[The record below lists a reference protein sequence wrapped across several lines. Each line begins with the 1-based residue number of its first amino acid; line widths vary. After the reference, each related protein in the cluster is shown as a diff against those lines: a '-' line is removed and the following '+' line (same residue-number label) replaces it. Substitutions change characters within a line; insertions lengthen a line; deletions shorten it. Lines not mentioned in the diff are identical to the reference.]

1 MEEFHS
7 TINRFITENNIDA
20 IHFVL
25 RESCHSVQDAAKA
38 INVSQ
43 NNFVKNICFLDNKEQ
58 LILAIVRGEDRVST
72 TRVGKALDIERPR
85 LATED
90 EILAQTGFP
99 AGGVPSFG
107 FKATFLVDPKVTQ
120 LPYIYTGGGSQ
131 FSLIKVETNSMLL
144 TNKGQ
149 VIRIRK

>member
-1 MEEFHS
+1 VENYHYA
-7 TINRFITENNIDA
+7 INSFIAENNIGA
-20 IHFVL
+20 IHLVL
-25 RESCHSVQDAAKA
+25 KESCHSVQDAAIA

-43 NNFVKNICFLDNKEQ
+43 HDFVKNICLLDNKEQ
-58 LILAIVRGEDRVST
+58 LILAIVKGEDRVST
-72 TRVGKALDIERPR
+72 TRVGKALNIERPR

-90 EILAQTGFP
+90 EILAHTGFP

-107 FKATFLVDPKVTQ
+107 FTAIFLVDPKVTQ

-131 FSLIKVETNSMLL
+131 FSLIKVETNSMLQA
-144 TNKGQ
+144 NKGQ

>member
-1 MEEFHS
+1 MENYHS
-7 TINRFITENNIDA
+7 AISSFILENNIDA
-20 IHFVL
+20 IHMVL
-25 RESCHSVQDAAKA
+25 TESCHSVQEAAKA

-43 NNFVKNICFLDNKEQ
+43 HDFVKNICLLDNKEE
-58 LILAIVRGEDRVST
+58 LILAIVKGEDRVST

-90 EILAQTGFP
+90 EVLAHTGFP

-107 FKATFLVDPKVTQ
+107 FKAIFLVDPKVTE
-120 LPYIYTGGGSQ
+120 LSYIYTGGGSQ
-131 FSLIKVETNSMLL
+131 LSLIKVETNSMLQA
-144 TNKGQ
+144 NKGQ

>member
-1 MEEFHS
+1 M
-7 TINRFITENNIDA
+7 ENNIDA
-20 IHFVL
+20 IHMVL
-25 RESCHSVQDAAKA
+25 TESCHSVQEAAKA

-43 NNFVKNICFLDNKEQ
+43 HAFVKNICL
-58 LILAIVRGEDRVST
+58 LDRVST

-90 EILAQTGFP
+90 EILAHTGFP

-107 FKATFLVDPKVTQ
+107 FKALFLVDPKVTH

-131 FSLIKVETNSMLL
+131 FSLLKVETKSMLQA
-144 TNKGQ
+144 NKGK
-149 VIRIRK
+149 VIQIRK

>member
-1 MEEFHS
+1 MENYHS
-7 TINRFITENNIDA
+7 AISSFILENNIDA
-20 IHFVL
+20 IQMVL
-25 RESCHSVQDAAKA
+25 TESCHSVQEAAKA

-43 NNFVKNICFLDNKEQ
+43 HGFVKNICLLDNKEQ
-58 LILAIVRGEDRVST
+58 LILAIVKGEDRVST

-90 EILAQTGFP
+90 EILAHTGFP

-107 FKATFLVDPKVTQ
+107 FKALFLVDPKVTH

-131 FSLIKVETNSMLL
+131 FSLLKVETNSMLQA
-144 TNKGQ
+144 NKGK